1 MSIENL
7 IKNAVAGNA
16 SEFEETFADI
26 MSQKME
32 NAIAAKYDDMF
43 EEGYKKKMK
52 EEDESDEDESDDDE
66 DDDEDDEDDLD
77 EAAVVTHK
85 WYSTKNWKDG
95 SDHFDNL
102 DDHLRG
108 HTAKHAQTGNT
119 SRDRPDHHFGIPVKA
134 KSAISY
140 MDRYAKPV
148 SESVELDNGVE
159 R

>member
-1 MSIENL
+1 MSIKDL
-7 IKNAVAGNA
+7 IKNAVEGKA
-16 SEFEETFADI
+16 SEFEETFASI

-32 NAIAAKYDDMF
+32 DAVTVKYDDMF

-52 EEDESDEDESDDDE
+52 EEDESDEDEDDE
-66 DDDEDDEDDLD
+66 DEDEDEDLD
-77 EAAVVTHK
+77 EGAVVTHK
-85 WYSTKNWKDG
+85 WYSVKHWKDG